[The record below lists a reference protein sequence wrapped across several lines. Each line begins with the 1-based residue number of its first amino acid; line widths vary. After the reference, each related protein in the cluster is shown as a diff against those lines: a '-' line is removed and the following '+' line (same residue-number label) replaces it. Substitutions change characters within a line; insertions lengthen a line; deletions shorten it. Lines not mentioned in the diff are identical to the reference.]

1 MNIIKS
7 VSSLKLERIFLI
19 VGKHKDMI
27 YDEISKYDS
36 IDLNKIVLIEQKD
49 QLGTGHAIQ
58 CCVPELKKYENLNV
72 VVLNGD
78 VPLIRAETIKNL
90 IITNQNNTAILSTT
104 VINPYGYGRIVE
116 DKNNNFLKIVEESDA
131 SEEIKK
137 IKKINTGI
145 YFFQSFLLI
154 EYISKLTNN
163 NEQNEYYLTDIFS
176 HIRNVPNNIINI
188 VMMNNNNN
196 YEIMGVN
203 TQEQLI
209 NVEKYYNKHIYYYN

>member
-1 MNIIKS
+1 MFKG
-7 VSSLKLERIFLI
+7 V
-19 VGKHKDMI
+19 
-27 YDEISKYDS
+27 
-36 IDLNKIVLIEQKD
+36 
-49 QLGTGHAIQ
+49 
-58 CCVPELKKYENLNV
+58 
-72 VVLNGD
+72 
-78 VPLIRAETIKNL
+78 
-90 IITNQNNTAILSTT
+90 
-104 VINPYGYGRIVE
+104 
-116 DKNNNFLKIVEESDA
+116 KIVEESDA

-188 VMMNNNNN
+188 VMMNNKNN